1 MLRWT
6 GAAVHTEAR
15 GPAHPLGPRSPSP
28 SPDTATAGTTFRA
41 PRLGFPQARNQL
53 MRSPA
58 EPSGGPPAA
67 GARGRR
73 PVLWKRGRSLS
84 PGRPAGPGP
93 LPSAPVTGLPAESR
107 RSRSRAGPAGWSL
120 PGAVPGGGSRLCR
133 QGCSGS
139 PFPPVTRAGRAQD
152 SLGCRRGPRA
162 RRPVPSELEGSNR
175 DTHREEH
182 VPASVPASAPR
193 FARGLPLTHAKHP
206 RPTRDSLL
214 LFQRRRRRRRGS
226 SSSGSI

>member
-1 MLRWT
+1 MD
-6 GAAVHTEAR
+6 R
-15 GPAHPLGPRSPSP
+15 GCRPHGGSWPC
-28 SPDTATAGTTFRA
+28 
-41 PRLGFPQARNQL
+41 
-53 MRSPA
+53 SPA
-58 EPSGGPPAA
+58 GASEPLTKPRHGDSRHHVQGPSSRVPTSPEPADAVARRALGGPPAA

-93 LPSAPVTGLPAESR
+93 LPSAPVTGLPAESH
-107 RSRSRAGPAGWSL
+107 RSWSRAGPAGWSL

-133 QGCSGS
+133 QGCWGS

-162 RRPVPSELEGSNR
+162 RRPVPSELKGSNR